1 MCEIESECVSL
12 CVFQS
17 NAPADLYL
25 MTKNP
30 EDSPNTPDVLE
41 IEFSNGLCLIHGSPV
56 DICQS

>member
-1 MCEIESECVSL
+1 MFL

-17 NAPADLYL
+17 HAPADLYL

-41 IEFSNGLCLIHGSPV
+41 VEFKNGLCSLHVSPV
-56 DICQS
+56 DSSAVFFCNLYDF